1 MKFAAWM
8 MYGSAAL
15 HLAAPAVMGASTGA
29 LILAGVGALWAVLA
43 FALAHMTNRDG
54 ANRGGGRALG
64 YLCFV
69 LVLAGAC
76 VALGQ
81 PWGAPEWLAYG
92 FAAFDAAAAATLFGV
107 LWRRPEP
114 A

>member
-15 HLAAPAVMGASTGA
+15 HLVAPAVMGASTGA
-29 LILAGVGALWAVLA
+29 LILVAIGAVWAVLA
-43 FALAHMTNRDG
+43 FALAHM

-92 FAAFDAAAAATLFGV
+92 FAAFDAAAAAALFGV

>member
-1 MKFAAWM
+1 MKFTAWM

-15 HLAAPAVMGASTGA
+15 HLAAPFVMGLSQGA
-29 LILAGVGALWAVLA
+29 LILAGIGVVWAVLA
-43 FALAHMTNRDG
+43 FALAHG
-54 ANRGGGRALG
+54 AGRALG

-69 LVLAGAC
+69 LTLVGMC

-81 PWGAPEWLAYG
+81 PLGAPKWLAYG

-107 LWRRPEP
+107 LWSRPET

>member
-15 HLAAPAVMGASTGA
+15 HLAAPAVMGATTGA
-29 LILAGVGALWAVLA
+29 LILAGIGAVWAALA
-43 FALAHMTNRDG
+43 FFLAR
-54 ANRGGGRALG
+54 RGNRALG

-69 LVLAGAC
+69 LALGGAC

-81 PWGAPEWLAYG
+81 PWGAPAWLAYG

>member
-15 HLAAPAVMGASTGA
+15 HLAAPAVMGATTGA
-29 LILAGVGALWAVLA
+29 LILAGIGAVWAVLA
-43 FALAHMTNRDG
+43 FLLAR
-54 ANRGGGRALG
+54 RGSRALG
-64 YLCFV
+64 YLCY
-69 LVLAGAC
+69 VLALGGMA

-81 PWGAPEWLAYG
+81 PWGVPGWLAYG
-92 FAAFDAAAAATLFGV
+92 FAGFDGAAALGLFAA
-107 LWRRPEP
+107 LWSRPEI